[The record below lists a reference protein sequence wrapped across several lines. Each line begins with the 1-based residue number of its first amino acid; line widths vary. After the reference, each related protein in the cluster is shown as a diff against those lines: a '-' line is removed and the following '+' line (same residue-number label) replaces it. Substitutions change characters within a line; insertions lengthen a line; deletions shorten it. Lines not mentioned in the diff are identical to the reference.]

1 MSGAAPERVARI
13 NLDAFRHNV
22 RTLAALARP
31 AETMLAVKADA
42 YGHGMIEL
50 AGAALEA
57 GATAL
62 AVLDIPAAL
71 ELRAAG
77 FTVPI
82 FAWMHA
88 PDADFDGAVAG
99 EIDLGVSAEW
109 QLERIAEA
117 RARLVAGVRAAAS
130 ADGAA
135 APTGA
140 GVRVDADTSA
150 DGAAGPT
157 GAGAAGLPAPTRVHL
172 KIDTGLHRNGATVED
187 WPGLVQRAIEL
198 HNEGAL
204 ELYAAWSHLADASPA
219 DDRDALTQF
228 RVAVDVARGL
238 GAPLQKLHLAA
249 SSAGIRM
256 PEARFDM
263 VRFGIAA
270 YGVSPFDDETAVELG
285 LRPVMTL
292 VAPVVSVKRV
302 AAGHGVSYG
311 FDYRTERETTLAL
324 VPLGYADGIP
334 RASGGH
340 GEVWIDGR
348 RHPVAGRVAMDQIMV
363 DVGDAVVSVGDE
375 VIVFGEAPQGF
386 GAERE
391 RASVPTAEEWAGWA
405 QTIGDEIVARVG
417 PRVVR
422 EYVTDEPRATSGGGA
437 AARAVAVA
445 YDGEIAAGGA
455 GDERAE
461 AESAGVDSAEAES
474 WVIAD
479 PERMRAF
486 GVEFASRLRAGDVL
500 VLTGELGA
508 GKTTFTR
515 GLGEGLGVR
524 GSVTSPTFVLARTH
538 PNRATGVPLV
548 HVDAYR
554 LGSAAELDDLDIDF
568 AHSIVVVEWGSG
580 MVERLVDGYLEIV
593 IERPHGAAVGSG
605 DSDSGE
611 TDSGETDVDEPIEP
625 RHLTLYRRGTLD
637 GTEARS

>member
-1 MSGAAPERVARI
+1 MSAAAPERVARI

-22 RTLAALARP
+22 RTLAALAYP

-71 ELRAAG
+71 ELRDAG

-99 EIDLGVSAEW
+99 GIDLGVSALW

-117 RARLVAGVRAAAS
+117 RARLVRMAS
-130 ADGAA
+130 GS
-135 APTGA
+135 TG
-140 GVRVDADTSA
+140 GT
-150 DGAAGPT
+150 GG
-157 GAGAAGLPAPTRVHL
+157 GAGAGGSAHAGGGAGAGAGGDAGAEGSALPAPARVHL

-187 WPGLVQRAIEL
+187 WPGLVLRAREL
-198 HNEGAL
+198 HEQGLL
-204 ELYAAWSHLADASPA
+204 ELFAAWSHLADASPA
-219 DDRDALTQF
+219 DDRDALEQF
-228 RVAVDVARGL
+228 RAAVDVARGL
-238 GAPLQKLHLAA
+238 DAPPLKLHLAA

-311 FDYRTERETTLAL
+311 FDYRTDRETTLAL

-334 RASGGH
+334 RASSGH
-340 GEVWIDGR
+340 GEVWIDGL
-348 RHPVAGRVAMDQIMV
+348 RHRVAGRVAMDQIVV
-363 DVGDAVVSVGDE
+363 DVGDAPVSVGDE
-375 VIVFGEAPQGF
+375 VVVFGEEPHGF
-386 GAERE
+386 GTDGE

-422 EYVTDEPRATSGGGA
+422 EYVTDE
-437 AARAVAVA
+437 
-445 YDGEIAAGGA
+445 
-455 GDERAE
+455 
-461 AESAGVDSAEAES
+461 S
-474 WVIAD
+474 WEIAD
-479 PERMRAF
+479 PERMHAF
-486 GVEFASRLRAGDVL
+486 GVEFAGRLRAGDVL

-580 MVERLVDGYLEIV
+580 MVERLVDGYLELV
-593 IERPHGAAVGSG
+593 IERPHGAAVSPGE
-605 DSDSGE
+605 SDSGE
-611 TDSGETDVDEPIEP
+611 ADVDEPIEP
-625 RHLTLYRRGTLD
+625 RQLTLYRRGTLRS
-637 GTEARS
+637 TEVRR